1 MEIPRESDVMAW
13 HFAELAAGVPAL
25 GSDAELQPGWCCTLV
40 FMCWTWRTTSICQC
54 NGCIDDKRKAWDWLG
69 QQRAHDLARVWE
81 RPWVSRHCMP
91 PSLKGF
97 QQQRHVEALDTF
109 GAHMGMDQ
117 RGSEQ
122 RPLALAPSARQ
133 TMLPDPW
140 EKQAAV
146 RRSGCHDRLREL
158 RVVQHFTIIHKIIS
172 VYTYIYNYIY
182 III

>member
-1 MEIPRESDVMAW
+1 
-13 HFAELAAGVPAL
+13 
-25 GSDAELQPGWCCTLV
+25 
-40 FMCWTWRTTSICQC
+40 
-54 NGCIDDKRKAWDWLG
+54 
-69 QQRAHDLARVWE
+69 
-81 RPWVSRHCMP
+81 MP
-91 PSLKGF
+91 QSLKGF

-133 TMLPDPW
+133 TMFPDPW

-158 RVVQHFTIIHKIIS
+158 RVVQHRM
-172 VYTYIYNYIY
+172 YTYMIL
-182 III
+182 